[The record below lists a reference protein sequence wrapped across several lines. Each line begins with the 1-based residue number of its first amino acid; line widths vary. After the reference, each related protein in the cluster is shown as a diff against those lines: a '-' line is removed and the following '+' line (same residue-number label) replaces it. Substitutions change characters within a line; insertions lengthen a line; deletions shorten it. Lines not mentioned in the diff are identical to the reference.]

1 MVSPVIYKLG
11 MEVLYVVILLLRYYI
26 ISVSDHFSIILL
38 QNPLNTKIP
47 MELERFGA
55 KLKLNADI
63 LTGAM
68 V

>member
-1 MVSPVIYKLG
+1 M
-11 MEVLYVVILLLRYYI
+11 LRYYI